1 LKIKKATRLYETW
14 LAAQTSVYPPHF
26 DLKHDLMR
34 KEFFAF
40 LRATFYR
47 WVQIWPEV
55 CRELT
60 AAPKVHLDHL
70 MVPSRDKAAAVKL
83 LAELLGVP

>member
-1 LKIKKATRLYETW
+1 
-14 LAAQTSVYPPHF
+14 
-26 DLKHDLMR
+26 
-34 KEFFAF
+34 
-40 LRATFYR
+40 
-47 WVQIWPEV
+47 VQIWPEV